1 MFREQHRIV
10 IAILLMVL
18 FGFVACGSSPDKPN
32 RLISKDTVTIPMTP
46 QLIEEFGP
54 ENMARVS
61 YFLSKE
67 VKLERQDTAKQQ
79 IQFDKGVA
87 YRIDKSVTDVIVI
100 DKETPGVAALNML
113 TESAHINY
121 RVLGILFE
129 DSSTNKLGF
138 AVDLGD
144 PEGKF
149 GILFDN
155 NEDGLIRYGNYMYRV
170 VYKGE
175 ERPYLMVKI
184 GKNILTESLSRKAS
198 GRKIE

>member
-1 MFREQHRIV
+1 MLKKHRIGFFAV
-10 IAILLMVL
+10 AFVAILGV
-18 FGFVACGSSPDKPN
+18 GCKSTPE
-32 RLISKDTVTIPMTP
+32 TITLPMTP
-46 QLIEEFGP
+46 QLIEELGP
-54 ENMARVS
+54 ENMSRVS

-67 VKLERQDTAKQQ
+67 VKLERQDRYRQQ
-79 IQFDKGVA
+79 IQFDKGIA
-87 YRIDKSVTDVIVI
+87 YRVDKNVKDIVVI
-100 DKETPGVAALNML
+100 ERNTPGYAALNML

-129 DSSTNKLGF
+129 DSSTSKLGF
-138 AVDLGD
+138 AVDLAD

-155 NEDGLIRYGNYMYRV
+155 NEDSLIQYGNHVYRV
-170 VYKGE
+170 TYKGE

-184 GKNILTESLSRKAS
+184 GKDIVTEEMFRYAS